1 MVRVIAEAGVN
12 HNGDREMAFQ
22 LVKVAADAGADAV
35 KFQTF
40 NAERLAALT
49 APKAKY
55 QQATTDAM
63 ESQLAMLRKLEL
75 PTEWHNELQYYA
87 DELGITFISTA
98 FDLQSLAFLQTLDLP
113 YYKVPSG
120 EITNG
125 PLLLAFA
132 QTGKELIISTGM
144 ATLSEIEQ
152 ALAVV
157 AYGYAHEG
165 EPENLEQVWRF
176 WSTTDAQSLLQ
187 GRVSLLHC
195 TSQYP
200 TPMEEVNLK
209 AMGTLSN
216 TFDLPVG
223 YSDHTQGLVI
233 PTAAVA
239 MGATIIEKHF
249 TLDRNLPGPDHKAS
263 LEPSELAELVSNIRG
278 VEKALGDG
286 IKKPQPSEWD
296 TREAARQQV
305 IFCEA
310 VEKGETIMR
319 KALSTARCGRG
330 ISPVLLWDLV
340 GKTASESYQK
350 GEVPG

>member
-1 MVRVIAEAGVN
+1 MVRIIAEAGVN
-12 HNGDREMAFQ
+12 HNGDREMAFE
-22 LVKVAADAGADAV
+22 LVKVAADSGADAV

-40 NAERLAALT
+40 DAERLAALT

-55 QQATTDAM
+55 QQATTDAL
-63 ESQLAMLRKLEL
+63 ESQFAMLKKLEL
-75 PTEWHNELQYYA
+75 PPEWHLELQRYA
-87 DELGITFISTA
+87 KELGITFISTA
-98 FDLQSLAFLQTLDLP
+98 FDLQSLAFLQTLELP
-113 YYKVPSG
+113 YYKIPSG

-157 AYGYAHEG
+157 AYGYAHDG
-165 EPENLEQVWRF
+165 EPESLEEIWRF
-176 WSTTDAQSLLQ
+176 WSEPGVQASL
-187 GRVSLLHC
+187 GGKISLLHC

-209 AMGTLSN
+209 AMGTLAN
-216 TFDLPVG
+216 AFGLPVG

-239 MGATIIEKHF
+239 LGATIIEKHF
-249 TLDRNLPGPDHKAS
+249 TLDRSLPGPDHKAS
-263 LEPSELAELVSNIRG
+263 LEPDELKQLVSNIRN
-278 VEKALGDG
+278 VERALGDG

-310 VEKGETIMR
+310 VEKGGRIER
-319 KALSTARCGRG
+319 QSLSTARCGRG
-330 ISPVLLWDLV
+330 VSPMTLWDMV
-340 GKTASESYQK
+340 GRTAPAPYSK
-350 GEVPG
+350 GYVPK

>member
-12 HNGDREMAFQ
+12 HNGDRDMAFE
-22 LVKVAADAGADAV
+22 LVKVAAESGANAV

-49 APKAKY
+49 APKARY
-55 QQATTDAM
+55 QQVTTDAL
-63 ESQLAMLRKLEL
+63 ESQFAMLKKLEL
-75 PTEWHNELQYYA
+75 PTDWHFDLQRYSN
-87 DELGITFISTA
+87 ELGITFISTA
-98 FDLQSLAFLQTLDLP
+98 FDLESLAFLQTMDLP
-113 YYKVPSG
+113 YYKIPSG

-157 AYGYAHEG
+157 AFGYAHQA
-165 EPENLEQVWRF
+165 EPESLEDVWRF
-176 WSTTDAQSLLQ
+176 WSNSEAQASLQ

-200 TPMEEVNLK
+200 TPMREVNLK
-209 AMGTLSN
+209 AMGTLASA
-216 TFDLPVG
+216 FGLPVG

-239 MGATIIEKHF
+239 LGASIIEKHF
-249 TLDRNLPGPDHKAS
+249 TLDRTLPGPDHRAS
-263 LEPSELAELVSNIRG
+263 LEPDELANLVSTIRE
-278 VEKALGDG
+278 VEEALGDG
-286 IKKPQPSEWD
+286 VKKPQLSEWD
-296 TREAARQQV
+296 TRKAARQQV
-305 IFCEA
+305 IFREP
-310 VEKGETIMR
+310 VELGAKIPR
-319 KALSTARCGRG
+319 NALSTARCGRG
-330 ISPVLLWDLV
+330 ISPMGLWDLV
-340 GKTASESYQK
+340 GKTSSRTHAK
-350 GEVPG
+350 GDVPE

>member
-12 HNGDREMAFQ
+12 HNGDRDMAFQ
-22 LVKVAADAGADAV
+22 LVKVAANSGADAV

-40 NAERLAALT
+40 NAQRLAALT

-55 QQATTDAM
+55 QQATTDAQ
-63 ESQLAMLRKLEL
+63 ESQFAMLKKLEL
-75 PTEWHNELQYYA
+75 PAEWHIDLQRYA
-87 DELGITFISTA
+87 NDLGITFISTA
-98 FDLQSLAFLQTLDLP
+98 FDVQSLAFLQTLDLP
-113 YYKVPSG
+113 YYKIPSG

-132 QTGKELIISTGM
+132 QTGKDLIISTGM

-165 EPENLEQVWRF
+165 EPANLEQVWRF
-176 WSTTDAQSLLQ
+176 WSTPGVQASLD

-209 AMGTLSN
+209 AMGTLAN
-216 TFDLPVG
+216 AFGLPVG

-239 MGATIIEKHF
+239 LGATIIEKHF
-249 TLDRNLPGPDHKAS
+249 TLDRSLPGPDHKAS
-263 LEPSELAELVSNIRG
+263 LEPDELTELVSTIRS
-278 VEKALGDG
+278 VEQALGDG
-286 IKKPQPSEWD
+286 IKKPQLSEWD

-305 IFCEA
+305 IFCEP
-310 VEKGETIMR
+310 VGQGERIER
-319 KALSTARCGRG
+319 QSLSTARCGRG
-330 ISPVLLWDLV
+330 VSPMGLWDMA
-340 GKTASESYQK
+340 GKVAAEPYEK
-350 GEVPG
+350 GDVPE

>member
-1 MVRVIAEAGVN
+1 MVRIIAEAGVN

-49 APKAKY
+49 APKAEY

-75 PTEWHNELQYYA
+75 PTEWHHELQQYANEL
-87 DELGITFISTA
+87 GVTFISTA
-98 FDLQSLAFLQTLDLP
+98 FDLQSLAFLQTLNLP
-113 YYKVPSG
+113 YYKIPSG

-132 QTGKELIISTGM
+132 QTGKELILSTGM
-144 ATLSEIEQ
+144 STLSEIEQ
-152 ALAVV
+152 ALAII
-157 AYGYAHEG
+157 AYGHAHEE
-165 EPENLEQVWRF
+165 EPESLEQVWRF
-176 WSTTDAQSLLQ
+176 WSMPGVQASLQ
-187 GRVSLLHC
+187 GKVSLLHC

-200 TPMEEVNLK
+200 TPIQEVNLK
-209 AMGTLSN
+209 AMGTLAN
-216 TFDLPVG
+216 TFGLPAG

-239 MGATIIEKHF
+239 LGASIIEKHF
-249 TLDRNLPGPDHKAS
+249 SLDRNLPGPDHKAS
-263 LEPSELAELVSNIRG
+263 LEPGELNELVSNIRS
-278 VEKALGDG
+278 VEQALGDG
-286 IKKPQPSEWD
+286 VKKPQPSEWD

-305 IFCEA
+305 IFCDT
-310 VEKGETIMR
+310 VGKGETIER
-319 KALSTARCGRG
+319 DALSTARCGRG
-330 ISPVLLWDLV
+330 LSPVLLWDLV
-340 GKTASESYQK
+340 GKSAVEHYQI
-350 GEVPG
+350 GDVPE